1 VLVNLVLNS
10 EGLARVLRV
19 LLQSLQH
26 LCLLGR
32 GQLLRRNNRDFLFLV
47 ELLVEFLVLASDIPN
62 KDQALVLSQH
72 GQEMVRYIME

>member
-1 VLVNLVLNS
+1 M
-10 EGLARVLRV
+10 
-19 LLQSLQH
+19 QH

-47 ELLVEFLVLASDIPN
+47 ELLVEFLVLASNVLN

-72 GQEMVRYIME
+72 RQEVVRNIMELGGLRQGFVQQGDLFDTDT